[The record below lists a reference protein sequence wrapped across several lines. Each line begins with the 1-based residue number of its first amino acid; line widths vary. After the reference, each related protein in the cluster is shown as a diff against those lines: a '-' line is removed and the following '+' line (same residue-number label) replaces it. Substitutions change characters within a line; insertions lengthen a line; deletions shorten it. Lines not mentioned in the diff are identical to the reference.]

1 MHRTNLS
8 LLTASVLLGFTTTA
22 ISQVAPDKLEPLIV
36 TTTPLPNLAGI
47 VVNVAAAK
55 QLGKALFWDINTGS
69 DGMACASCHYAGG
82 ADVRVQNTFSP
93 GFPDQRWDSGDKAFG
108 GIEFSSR
115 SGMNATGASAMQ
127 PWPGDF
133 SPGGTAGE
141 TAARGVNAALPGY
154 TLRQNDFPTHQ
165 LRDLDDRNS
174 EILYTTNDAISSQ
187 GAAPAQFVSLDPYDA
202 TGEICTPQY
211 DSPFL
216 QVNRNGDL
224 LLRAVE
230 PRNSPTTINAGFH
243 KRNFTDGRANNTFN
257 GFDPFGKR
265 SPSAAVLQYNSKT
278 KTTTGTRLALPNAA
292 LASQVSG
299 PPLSHI
305 EMSCGGKTFPLLGRK
320 MLALQALQSQQI
332 HPNDSVLAAIAAN
345 KPKYDA
351 LVKQAFDPK
360 WWAAPA
366 SAKFS
371 RKRGA
376 ILIDTQG
383 FSQIEFNFSMFMGIS
398 VMLYE
403 STLVS
408 GQTPLDKTLGGAGPR
423 PLNATEMAG
432 MAVFNGKGKCIA
444 CHAGP
449 ILSKG
454 VEAEVEFMTAGDG
467 GTSFYDGSFYNIG
480 VNYTVTD
487 NGVGNTDPWGNPL
500 SYTRQLLSG
509 KIFDN
514 FKANLCT
521 TEVVPFAFT
530 RTCDPATQL
539 AQAQAN
545 AAKQRV
551 SLDGAMETPTLR
563 NIGLTPPYF
572 HNGSVKTLAELVDV
586 YDRGGNSRGPLG
598 RDTTGSGPLG
608 RPLGQENLVA
618 AYRTGSNL
626 PPDVVRLGLTSTEA
640 TQLVAFLLA
649 LTDNRVAC
657 DQPPFDHPSLPIPAP
672 DGTGIQFLLPAVG
685 LSGLPGIGR
694 TCRPNSG
701 DLFTEY
707 GHLAT
712 MK

>member
-1 MHRTNLS
+1 MKRTNL
-8 LLTASVLLGFTTTA
+8 LMLTASVVLGFNTTA
-22 ISQVAPDKLEPLIV
+22 MSQVAPETLEPLRV

-82 ADVRVQNTFSP
+82 ADVRIQNTLSP
-93 GFPDQRWDSGDKAFG
+93 GFPDQRWDGGSKVFG
-108 GIEFSSR
+108 GIEFSSV
-115 SGMNATGASAMQ
+115 SGMNAAGWAAMQ
-127 PWPGDF
+127 PWQGDF
-133 SPGGTAGE
+133 SPAGTAGL
-141 TAARGVNAALPGY
+141 TAARDVPAVPGRW
-154 TLRQNDFPTHQ
+154 LVPNDFPTHQ
-165 LRDLDDRNS
+165 LLDLNDRNS
-174 EILYTTNDAISSQ
+174 EIVYTTNDAVSSQ
-187 GAAPAQFVSLDPYDA
+187 GTKPATFDSANPVDG
-202 TGEICTPQY
+202 TGELCTPEL

-216 QVNRNGDL
+216 EVNAIGNV

-230 PRNSPTTINAGFH
+230 PRNTPTTINAGFQ
-243 KRNFTDGRANNTFN
+243 KRNFWDGRANNTFN
-257 GFDPFGKR
+257 GFDPFGRR
-265 SPSAAVLQYNSKT
+265 SPSAAVLEYNSKT
-278 KTTTGTRLALPNAA
+278 NKTFGTRLVLPNAA
-292 LASQVSG
+292 LASQSVG
-299 PPLSHI
+299 PPLSHV
-305 EMSCGGKTFPLLGRK
+305 EMSCGGKTFPILGRK

-332 HPNDSVLAAIAAN
+332 HPTDSVLAAIALN

-351 LVKQAFDPK
+351 LVKKAFDPK

-366 SAKFS
+366 TAKFNRNKS
-371 RKRGA
+371 A
-376 ILIDTQG
+376 ILVDTKG
-383 FSQIEFNFSMFMGIS
+383 FTQMEFNFSMFMGIS

-408 GQTPLDKTLGGAGPR
+408 GQTAFDKTLGGAGPR
-423 PLNATEMAG
+423 LMNVKEKAG

-454 VEAEVEFMTAGDG
+454 TVAEVEFMTTGDG

-487 NGVGNTDPWGNPL
+487 NGVGQTDPWGNPL

-530 RTCDPATQL
+530 GTCVPATQL

-545 AAKQRV
+545 AAAQRV
-551 SLDGAMETPTLR
+551 SLDGAMQTPTLR
-563 NIGLTPPYF
+563 NVGLTPPYF

-586 YDRGGNSRGPLG
+586 YNRGLNMRGPLG
-598 RDTTGSGPLG
+598 SDTTGSGRLG
-608 RPLGQENLVA
+608 RPQGEGSLVGG
-618 AYRTGSNL
+618 YRTGSNL
-626 PPDVVRLGLTSTEA
+626 PPEIGKLGLTPTEA

-657 DQPPFDHPSLPIPAP
+657 DQAPFDHPNLPIPAP
-672 DGTGIQFLLPAVG
+672 GGTLVQFNLPAVG
-685 LSGLPGIGR
+685 SSGLGGIGR

-701 DLFTEY
+701 NLFTEY
-707 GHLAT
+707 SHLAT